1 MPLLQ
6 SPVSPMGS
14 DTVMPRLARL
24 AAGLCAAALS
34 SLALAQG
41 APAGA
46 VGPQAVQSGERSIS
60 QWLTRMHEASR
71 HGSYVGT
78 FVVSSATG
86 GLSSS
91 RIWHVCDGAQQV
103 ERVDALTGA
112 PRSTYRHND
121 RVVTFLPQ
129 SGLVLQERRDSLRL
143 FSDLLQHEDAA
154 IADFYSVRLVGS
166 ERVAGVSAQVL
177 LLEPHDRMR
186 FGYRVWSETASGLVV
201 KLQTLDPDGRTL
213 EQAAFSDLQLNARV
227 NRDQLIE
234 AMGRTQG
241 YRVQRL
247 EPVPTSASAQGW
259 VLKPTVPGF
268 KLMSCVRRSF
278 SSPHAQG
285 DAAAGAVQWILSD
298 GLASVSLFVEPLERQ
313 GPGREVSM
321 VMGAT
326 HLLSRRVQD
335 AWLTVV
341 GEVPQQTLQALSL
354 SLERAR

>member
-1 MPLLQ
+1 MPLLK
-6 SPVSPMGS
+6 SPATLPGIDAMILK
-14 DTVMPRLARL
+14 LARL
-24 AAGLCAAALS
+24 AAWLCAAALAS
-34 SLALAQG
+34 IAAAQNV
-41 APAGA
+41 PAGA
-46 VGPQAVQSGERSIS
+46 MAPEMTQSGGRSID

-86 GLSSS
+86 GMSSS

-143 FSDLLQHEDAA
+143 FSDLLKNQDAA
-154 IADFYSVRLVGS
+154 ISEFYAARLVGT
-166 ERVAGVSAQVL
+166 ERVAGVNAEVL
-177 LLEPHDRMR
+177 VLEPHDRMR
-186 FGYRVWSETASGLVV
+186 FGYRVWSEKTSGLVV
-201 KLQTLDPDGRTL
+201 KLQTLDPDGRAL

-234 AMGRTQG
+234 AMGKTQG
-241 YRVQRL
+241 YRVERL
-247 EPVPTSASAQGW
+247 EPVPTTAIAEGW

-268 KLMSCVRRSF
+268 KLMSCLRRSF
-278 SSPHAQG
+278 SSPDAQG
-285 DAAAGAVQWILSD
+285 EGALRAVQWILSD
-298 GLASVSLFVEPLERQ
+298 GLASVSLFVEPLDRQ
-313 GPGREVSM
+313 SPAREVSM

-335 AWLTVV
+335 AWLTVL